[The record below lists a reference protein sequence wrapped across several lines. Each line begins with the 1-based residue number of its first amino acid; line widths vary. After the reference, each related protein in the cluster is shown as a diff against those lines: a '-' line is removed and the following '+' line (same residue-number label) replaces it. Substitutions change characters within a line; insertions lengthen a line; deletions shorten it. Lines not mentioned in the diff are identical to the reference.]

1 MWSLPIT
8 LGLLGL
14 AGATLVDRGRVVELN
29 GISYFTGGIPVGQ
42 LSGNVSQTETFSAS
56 EIPGSDLFPLAVIEA
71 PSPEISAEE
80 LLNITT
86 TYDTLDDVFQP
97 AFLQS
102 IYIRVIDSGNH
113 AIGLSDTSN
122 QLSELGTT
130 LLIAPGGFTDNSSSI
145 ATALFELDLPKGP
158 YFVSVRTGDIY
169 KAYRLYE
176 DDHLAFWQ
184 GVIDDGHD
192 GFVPLP
198 ASTQSPLAKSIGVP
212 SRLYYTETEDK
223 PLAGLRLGVKDLFH
237 IKGIATTGGSSAYYN
252 LYGIQNNTAPSV
264 QRLIDLGAVVVVD
277 FHAPF
282 NARGDG
288 YQTPTGSSSGSGA
301 GIGAYGWL
309 DISIGSDTG
318 GSMRGPAGLNGIFGN
333 RPSTGAISLDQVIPL
348 TPIAD
353 TAGIFARSGSLWSK
367 VTRLWYPDFASNFTS
382 YPKTLY
388 RPEVNDASAASI
400 GPDVIALIEGFFD
413 GLKAFLEVDL
423 TPANFT
429 QLWAETHGDAPADIN
444 ELLSMVFGIVASWD
458 QWRLL
463 AIPFYDDYAAKFNG
477 RQPYVNPAPLMVW
490 QWAEANGTDDAY
502 AEALRNVSVFKSW
515 YETEGYG
522 RRDPDSCSEALY
534 VYPWTL
540 GTPAYRDVYFQ
551 APVAGPISFTDQII
565 AVASGGPEVIVPIG
579 EVQYNSTKSGRTE
592 YLPVTMALRMARG
605 CDHQLANQRQSMAKA
620 ITDLHSTAFNM
631 PAFFVH
637 VNFVKQQAAPGDA
650 SYFMAGKP
658 HSHNAN
664 RVVGMVRTSS
674 TRTKEDFDELA
685 TRIESAW
692 DQVVGGD
699 ERRQDGRRGKEIDDG
714 GVYAGAFYPREWN
727 DGPGAWQ

>member
-1 MWSLPIT
+1 MWSLQIT

-14 AGATLVDRGRVVELN
+14 AGATLVDRGRVTESPSAVEIL
-29 GISYFTGGIPVGQ
+29 
-42 LSGNVSQTETFSAS
+42 
-56 EIPGSDLFPLAVIEA
+56 GSDLFPLAVIEA
-71 PSPEISAEE
+71 PGPEISAEE
-80 LLNITT
+80 LINITT
-86 TYDTLDDVFQP
+86 TYDALDDVFQP

-102 IYIRVIDSGNH
+102 IYIRVADSESH
-113 AIGLSDTSN
+113 ATGLSDISN

-130 LLIAPGGFTDNSSSI
+130 LLLSPGGLTDNSAGI
-145 ATALFELDLPKGP
+145 ANAIVELDLPKGP
-158 YFVSVRTGDIY
+158 YFVSVCAGDIY

-184 GVIDDGHD
+184 GVIDDGDD

-198 ASTQSPLAKSIGVP
+198 ASTQSPLAKSIAVP

-237 IKGIATTGGSSAYYN
+237 IKGIATTGGSRVYYN

-264 QRLIDLGAVVVVD
+264 QRLIDLGAVVVGKMATAQFASGERAAADWVD

-301 GIGAYGWL
+301 GIGAYDWL

-367 VTRLWYPDFASNFTS
+367 VTRLWYSKFASKFTS
-382 YPKTLY
+382 L
-388 RPEVNDASAASI
+388 S
-400 GPDVIALIEGFFD
+400 
-413 GLKAFLEVDL
+413 LEVDL
-423 TPANFT
+423 TPGNFT
-429 QLWAETHGDAPADIN
+429 QLWAETHGDIN

-463 AIPFYDDYAAKFNG
+463 GKLFYDDYVAKFNG
-477 RQPYVNPAPLMVW
+477 RQPYDNLAPLMVW
-490 QWAEANGTDDAY
+490 QWAEANGTDDSY

-522 RRDPDSCSEALY
+522 RRDPGSCSEGLY
-534 VYPWTL
+534 LYPWTF

-565 AVASGGPEVIVPIG
+565 AVVSGGPEVIVPIG
-579 EVQYNSTKSGRTE
+579 EVQYNSTKSGE
-592 YLPVTMALRMARG
+592 YRVSSG
-605 CDHQLANQRQSMAKA
+605 HNG
-620 ITDLHSTAFNM
+620 
-631 PAFFVH
+631 
-637 VNFVKQQAAPGDA
+637 AADG
-650 SYFMAGKP
+650 AG
-658 HSHNAN
+658 
-664 RVVGMVRTSS
+664 VVITSS
-674 TRTKEDFDELA
+674 PVSFGILRGRVSCDQLLQDRGFILDF
-685 TRIESAW
+685 
-692 DQVVGGD
+692 
-699 ERRQDGRRGKEIDDG
+699 
-714 GVYAGAFYPREWN
+714 
-727 DGPGAWQ
+727 